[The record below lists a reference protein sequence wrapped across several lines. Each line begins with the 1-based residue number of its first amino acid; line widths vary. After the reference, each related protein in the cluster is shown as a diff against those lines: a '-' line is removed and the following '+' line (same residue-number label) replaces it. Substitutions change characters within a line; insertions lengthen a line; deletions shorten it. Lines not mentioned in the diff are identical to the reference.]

1 MVKICSLPWQHSI
14 HLHIFS
20 GHHCGYI
27 FHSLHGN
34 KLTYEL
40 LTSTEG
46 AAAVIGTFTPVFS
59 DEIEPFS
66 LTRIN
71 NLFHSSK
78 LATSFGYCLAM
89 TMASQNETA
98 LENTTVNFIY
108 GSPYRY
114 EYRLDGGKTLI
125 LMGSIS
131 LVFAPILICTAMS
144 AASEKET
151 GIKEFLLVMG
161 LGKIT
166 LFLETLTFLYC
177 KAFICTC
184 LLLIILVSE
193 LPDGTRLFV
202 CCASLLLALAVVLT
216 AMVCAAFVKT
226 RNGAFKYG
234 VVVYVVLVSI
244 KTYAPNIFY
253 RKGVNYLLHVSIF
266 LVYERIIDCI
276 RLSYVRG
283 VDMFST
289 AMYHSSGIIS
299 LHQSFCILIVHILAL
314 VFMLLLLEYLPA
326 KSLFAWLCK
335 HVESKK
341 LTQSRDEESSWH
353 QTERRGSTEPDII
366 VDNVSKIWERTG
378 ELAVHEFSLK
388 AYPGDVTV
396 LLGHNGAGKSTTY
409 AMICG
414 TTPATRG
421 TITVCGLRID
431 QNLNECRKKMGFCPQ
446 NNCIFFHLTVDD
458 HLWFFFK
465 LKGGE
470 GDWQEEASDLCEKLK
485 MENIRGRMAG
495 KLSGGEKRKLCV
507 AMAFIG
513 GSRLVMLD
521 EPTAG
526 MDPQSRRN
534 VEVLVEK
541 EKTQRC
547 LLLTTHYMDEAEA
560 MGDFVYIM
568 QLGHSICS
576 GTPLFLKKKF
586 ASEYIF
592 NIALDVKRKGN
603 ETFIIEKLVK
613 SFVPDSKMSDV
624 NGRQLCFK
632 LPKEAQKS
640 FGDLFQALEE
650 KKQELFIDSFGVS
663 ITSLEDVFL
672 KVGKLTEKSA
682 TTSSDPEPEENQDY
696 TNSHLGCPWRF
707 MQQIYYICLKK
718 VLALFPTSFV
728 FAVVLVYNTSDWL
741 QSWSLQWPW
750 VAGGV
755 IVGSNTSQSNDS
767 NSLVWL
773 IPGYL
778 NHREITMLSLI
789 CDTIFATGNF
799 TGTSSVIVMLMFH
812 MITLSEFWNLC
823 E

>member
-1 MVKICSLPWQHSI
+1 MWAPLIPMLHRVKEGLAQHMTVPLQ
-14 HLHIFS
+14 HLCAHEFRS
-20 GHHCGYI
+20 
-27 FHSLHGN
+27 
-34 KLTYEL
+34 
-40 LTSTEG
+40 
-46 AAAVIGTFTPVFS
+46 S
-59 DEIEPFS
+59 DFEKA
-66 LTRIN
+66 IN
-71 NLFHSSK
+71 
-78 LATSFGYCLAM
+78 A
-89 TMASQNETA
+89 
-98 LENTTVNFIY
+98 NT
-108 GSPYRY
+108 
-114 EYRLDGGKTLI
+114 
-125 LMGSIS
+125 
-131 LVFAPILICTAMS
+131 
-144 AASEKET
+144 
-151 GIKEFLLVMG
+151 
-161 LGKIT
+161 
-166 LFLETLTFLYC
+166 
-177 KAFICTC
+177 
-184 LLLIILVSE
+184 
-193 LPDGTRLFV
+193 
-202 CCASLLLALAVVLT
+202 
-216 AMVCAAFVKT
+216 
-226 RNGAFKYG
+226 
-234 VVVYVVLVSI
+234 
-244 KTYAPNIFY
+244 
-253 RKGVNYLLHVSIF
+253 
-266 LVYERIIDCI
+266 
-276 RLSYVRG
+276 
-283 VDMFST
+283 
-289 AMYHSSGIIS
+289 
-299 LHQSFCILIVHILAL
+299 
-314 VFMLLLLEYLPA
+314 
-326 KSLFAWLCK
+326 
-335 HVESKK
+335 
-341 LTQSRDEESSWH
+341 TQSRDEESSWH

-632 LPKEAQKS
+632 LPKEAQKRMS
-640 FGDLFQALEE
+640 LEIYAADILHLFEKISDVSLRRVKVAKFLIFDISKDKTLRRSVDRALE
-650 KKQELFIDSFGVS
+650 K
-663 ITSLEDVFL
+663 
-672 KVGKLTEKSA
+672 
-682 TTSSDPEPEENQDY
+682 
-696 TNSHLGCPWRF
+696 
-707 MQQIYYICLKK
+707 
-718 VLALFPTSFV
+718 FPDLQ
-728 FAVVLVYNTSDWL
+728 VLVYNTSDWL

-755 IVGSNTSQSNDS
+755 IVGSNTSQSNTSEISEGEDVVEEREHVV
-767 NSLVWL
+767 NKAADLV
-773 IPGYL
+773 
-778 NHREITMLSLI
+778 LSVEDLTKFYGKLCALKRTTYGI
-789 CDTIFATGNF
+789 EHGECFGLVGA
-799 TGTSSVIVMLMFH
+799 
-812 MITLSEFWNLC
+812 NLC
-823 E
+823 FEIFNIFQ